1 MKRTC
6 HIFDLEKIIQRSMLL
21 IVLWLSIPCVIKAD
35 NKQPAW
41 NQDSLLQVLSNTKDN
56 NEKLRLLKTLAGL
69 NWQTPLEV
77 KYMKEALEIAQKQD
91 SINQVY
97 DLLSGLGRYYCNTNQ
112 LDSLQY
118 WQSIA
123 DSIAMKRHETPE
135 VLYNFLNYT
144 GRYYMING
152 NYERAMDE
160 AVRLQLL
167 SNQNKNE
174 IGLIRSNENLG
185 LIYLLIGRDK
195 DAVNAF
201 EQCMSLL
208 KNKDNTNYEI
218 QIISYLII
226 SNLRLNQLDKV
237 TSNLAYFSFLIDKKE
252 KSNDIDQ
259 ATYKYNNKRCLLYS
273 FYVDLYVAQEDLA
286 KATEAVRKAIQ
297 YANDFMGADVQSV
310 YHLAL
315 ARYYNYSQEY
325 AQAIYE
331 IEQVLAID
339 YSLEPL
345 KLKVDI
351 LSNSGRK
358 EEALALSKDVTNFVE
373 QQNIT
378 IFSKQIDQLSTLHK
392 VKEKELQQQ
401 ELQYQKKEN
410 ELKQRQLLASLTFS
424 AILLVIIF
432 ITIGLYWKTRILKS
446 ELQKDKNSLIES
458 QEKLKIA
465 KEHAEQANQMK
476 SAFIANMSHEIRT
489 PLNAIIGFSE
499 LLTDAS
505 LEETKQYLGIIKN
518 NTDILLKLVNDIL
531 DLSSLESSVVQ
542 MDLQDVDLEV
552 CCQDAI
558 ESISHLTPPG
568 VKLTFTRPDKYTK
581 IISDPIRLRQLMIN
595 LLSNSIKYTEK
606 GVINLDATI
615 DDDQSLFRLVVT
627 DTGCGIPKD
636 KQEIVFERFEKLGSF
651 KQGTGLGLSICRL
664 IVTRLGGRIFIDP
677 AYEQGTRVV
686 CQFPLEV
693 NDYSESSSK

>member
-1 MKRTC
+1 MKLTC
-6 HIFDLEKIIQRSMLL
+6 HLFVLRKIIQRTILL
-21 IVLWLSIPCVIKAD
+21 IIIWLSIPCVIKAN
-35 NKQPAW
+35 NKQTEW

-56 NEKLRLLKTLAGL
+56 NEKLQLLKTLAGL

-77 KYMKEALEIAQKQD
+77 KYMEEALRIAQQQD

-97 DLLSGLGRYYCNTNQ
+97 DLLSALGRYYCNTNQ

-123 DSIAMKRHETPE
+123 DSIATKRHETPE
-135 VLYNFLNYT
+135 VLFNFLNYT
-144 GRYYMING
+144 GRYYLING
-152 NYERAMDE
+152 NYEQAMDE

-185 LIYLLIGRDK
+185 LIYLLIGREK
-195 DAVNAF
+195 DAVIAF

-208 KNKDNTNYEI
+208 KDKDNTNYEI
-218 QIISYLII
+218 QIISYLLI
-226 SNLRLNQLDKV
+226 SNLRLKQLDKV

-286 KATEAVRKAIQ
+286 KATEAAKKATQ
-297 YANDFMGADVQSV
+297 YANDSMGADVQSV

-315 ARYYNYSQEY
+315 ARYYNYSQDY
-325 AQAIYE
+325 ARAIYE
-331 IEQVLAID
+331 IELVLAID

-351 LSNSGRK
+351 LANSGRK

-373 QQNIT
+373 KQNTT
-378 IFSKQIDQLSTLHK
+378 IFSKQIDQLSILHK

-410 ELKQRQLLASLTFS
+410 ELKQKQLLAALAFS

-446 ELQKDKNSLIES
+446 ELQNDKNSLIES
-458 QEKLKIA
+458 QEKLKVA

-489 PLNAIIGFSE
+489 PLNAIIGFSD

-505 LEETKQYLGIIKN
+505 LEETKQYLGIIKI
-518 NTDILLKLVNDIL
+518 NTDVLLKLVNDIL

-542 MDLQDVDLEV
+542 MDLKDVDLDV
-552 CCQDAI
+552 CCQNAI
-558 ESISHLTPPG
+558 ETISHLTQPG
-568 VKLTFTRPDKYTK
+568 VKLTFTKPDKYTK

-606 GVINLDATI
+606 GMINLDVKI
-615 DDDQSLFRLVVT
+615 DEDQSIFRIVVT

-651 KQGTGLGLSICRL
+651 KQGTGLGLPICRL
-664 IVTRLGGRIFIDP
+664 IVTRLGGHIFIDP
-677 AYEQGTRVV
+677 SYEQGTRVV
-686 CQFPLEV
+686 CQLPLV
-693 NDYSESSSK
+693 ANGFSESSSI